1 MSSKSSNNPK
11 NAEDLKAP
19 AANSQAK
26 GITSNSK
33 SKANEKANAKGAH
46 WHHGGTT
53 DKVAAQTG
61 AAKDESF
68 TFDNADTLILE
79 VLANDPGSAKLWS
92 IDQDALSGPD
102 SAHVDPYL
110 DSVTLASGATLSVN
124 PDGSVNYTPPAD
136 ITNLP
141 EGEIWTDS
149 FSYVIR
155 MANGALSSAQA
166 EVNIVGTAAVDDTPG
181 KLWILDDQQLV
192 REDGE
197 YQALL
202 DYLSLD
208 PDAIVGIGG
217 TYDVA
222 SDSWIADPDGP
233 RFTELDVIYY
243 GDLVYQDFFEEL
255 ALGGD
260 PNIDDTLV
268 LFEYGGINIQVV
280 LIDFVGL
287 KPETQLQAGTPPPP
301 DPI

>member
-1 MSSKSSNNPK
+1 MSNKPSNNPK
-11 NAEDLKAP
+11 NAKDLKA
-19 AANSQAK
+19 K
-26 GITSNSK
+26 G
-33 SKANEKANAKGAH
+33 KANDKGEH

-53 DKVAAQTG
+53 DKVAGQTG

-68 TFDNADTLILE
+68 TFDNADMLILN

-110 DSVTLASGATLSVN
+110 DSVTLTSGATLSVN
-124 PDGSVNYTPPAD
+124 PDGSVTYAPPAD
-136 ITNLP
+136 IANLP
-141 EGEIWTDS
+141 EGEVWTDS

-166 EVNIVGTAAVDDTPG
+166 EVTIVGTAVVDDTPG
-181 KLWILDDQQLV
+181 ELWILDDKQLV

-197 YQALL
+197 YPALI
-202 DYLSLD
+202 DYLSLA
-208 PDAIVGIGG
+208 PDGIVGIGG
-217 TYDVA
+217 TYDT
-222 SDSWIADPDGP
+222 DSGWIVDPDGP

-243 GDLVYQDFFEEL
+243 GGLVYQDFFEEL

-260 PNIDDTLV
+260 PDIDDTLV
-268 LFEYGGINIQVV
+268 LFEYGGINIQIV

-287 KPETQLQAGTPPPP
+287 NPVTQLQAGTPPPP
-301 DPI
+301 DLV